1 MLLMQ
6 AEAPPVVE
14 TVVVTAARLPPAA
27 SEAVLSV
34 TRIEPETLARADR
47 LDEALRAA
55 PGVSLFRRSSS
66 QAANPTTQ
74 GLSLRAIAPSGA
86 GRALVTFDGVPQNDP
101 FGGWVIWSSLPPEAV
116 QAATVIRGGGAGA
129 YGAGAL
135 TGVVDLTGRDAASG
149 AFLADLSAGER
160 GYGRAAGAADLALG
174 GLDLLAVASAERSDG
189 WIPVRRER
197 GRADAALAL
206 ESASVALRASAGV
219 GPAILDARISAYQE
233 ERESGLVGANA
244 RARGARASL
253 TLAASPAADR
263 LGWRLQGWVIDSDLR
278 NRSVAVAPDRATTT
292 PANDQFATPALGYG
306 FNAALRRS
314 TGTHEWELGADVRG
328 TEGETQE
335 LFRLVGGA
343 FTRSRVAGGRT
354 FTGGAYAEA
363 TRRAGP
369 WLMTGGAR
377 VDVASGTDGRRVE
390 RDLATG
396 LATLDQRSEG
406 RTDTVP
412 TARAGVRRALGGGVF
427 ARANAYASFRPPT
440 LNELHRPFRV
450 GNDITEANPQ
460 LKPERLYGAEAGLGG
475 EGPDHAW
482 SVGAFVNRLDDPVA
496 NVTVGVGPGVFPV
509 AGFIPAG
516 GVLRQR
522 QNAGRIDAVGLEGDA
537 ERRWGERLRLRA
549 AFAYTVAEVDGGA
562 EAPQLTGLRP
572 AQAPR
577 LTGHRRRRLA
587 CDQAPDA
594 ERRREGRERTFRG
607 RPE

>member
-1 MLLMQ
+1 
-6 AEAPPVVE
+6 
-14 TVVVTAARLPPAA
+14 VTQHP
-27 SEAVLSV
+27 
-34 TRIEPETLARADR
+34 
-47 LDEALRAA
+47 
-55 PGVSLFRRSSS
+55 
-66 QAANPTTQ
+66 
-74 GLSLRAIAPSGA
+74 APSSPTS
-86 GRALVTFDGVPQNDP
+86 RQ
-101 FGGWVIWSSLPPEAV
+101 
-116 QAATVIRGGGAGA
+116 
-129 YGAGAL
+129 
-135 TGVVDLTGRDAASG
+135 ASG
-149 AFLADLSAGER
+149 

-577 LTGHRRRRLA
+577 LTVTAGADWRATKRLTLSGDVRGESERFEDDLNSRRLA
-587 CDQAPDA
+587 PALTVNSRAEFQLTPLASAYIAADNLLDA
-594 ERRREGRERTFRG
+594 EVQTGRTGADVASYDAPRIVRVGLTLRR
-607 RPE
+607 